1 MRLNPYSIHFGSPG
15 RVGRTDG
22 KRPGLHRRLLLR
34 PRACWTELLLDGVH
48 MNILLK
54 NTYLLRTLAV
64 TNPLYSEL
72 SCSDGGSPGI
82 EVLLTRAVGM
92 WSYLFPGEID
102 SRTSL

>member
-1 MRLNPYSIHFGSPG
+1 MSRDERAGMKGLLAALVCTPL
-15 RVGRTDG
+15 
-22 KRPGLHRRLLLR
+22 PGLVCTKPSVSLNRL
-34 PRACWTELLLDGVH
+34 AADGVH

-54 NTYLLRTLAV
+54 NTYLHRTLAV

>member
-1 MRLNPYSIHFGSPG
+1 MGQLRALQPDSPFKGEYRCGGLCSPVSLNRL
-15 RVGRTDG
+15 
-22 KRPGLHRRLLLR
+22 
-34 PRACWTELLLDGVH
+34 AADGVH

-54 NTYLLRTLAV
+54 NTYLHRTLAV

-92 WSYLFPGEID
+92 WSSLFPGEID